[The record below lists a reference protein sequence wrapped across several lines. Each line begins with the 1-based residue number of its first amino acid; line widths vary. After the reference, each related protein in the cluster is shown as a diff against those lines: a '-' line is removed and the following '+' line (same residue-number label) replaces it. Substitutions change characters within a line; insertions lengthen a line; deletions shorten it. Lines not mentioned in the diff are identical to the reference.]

1 MVGAAGHDWGMSD
14 KAGVADAV
22 EALRAIGYYLE
33 RDRQPTHR
41 VKAYRRAADTIE
53 ALPAAEVRA
62 RRRAGTLTELPG
74 IGPKTEAVILEAMD
88 GATPSYLVKLEEAA
102 GSLTEAGTT
111 LRSELKADLHLH
123 SEWSDGGSPIEEMAR
138 TAARLGHKYMALT
151 DHSPRLTV
159 ANGLSRERRLQQIE
173 VVAELNKK
181 LADELDGFT
190 ILNGIEVDILDDG
203 SLDCDTEILARLDI
217 VVASVH
223 SKLRMASEPMT
234 ERMVRAIANPH
245 VDVLGHCTGRLI
257 TGGRGTR
264 PESEFDAEVVFEA
277 CRQFGTAV
285 EINSRPERLDPPRRL
300 LRMAV
305 ETGCVFSID
314 TDAHA
319 PGQLDWQVYGC
330 ERAEECGVS
339 ADRVI
344 NSWDSD
350 ALLEWAAN

>member
-1 MVGAAGHDWGMSD
+1 MSD
-14 KAGVADAV
+14 KAGVDAAV

-88 GATPSYLVKLEEAA
+88 GATPSYLTKLEGSA
-102 GSLTEAGTT
+102 GELTTAGTAMRAA
-111 LRSELKADLHLH
+111 LQADLHLH

-138 TAARLGHKYMALT
+138 TAHRLGHKYMALT

-181 LADELDGFT
+181 LSKELDGFT

-234 ERMVRAIANPH
+234 ERMVTAIANPH

-264 PESEFDAEVVFEA
+264 PESDFDAEVVFEA

-285 EINSRPERLDPPRRL
+285 EINSRPERLDPPKRL
-300 LRMAV
+300 LALAAEM
-305 ETGCVFSID
+305 ECVFSID

-330 ERAEECGVS
+330 ERAEACDVTP
-339 ADRVI
+339 DRVI
-344 NSWDSD
+344 NTWDRD
-350 ALLEWAAN
+350 ELLEWTAS

>member
-1 MVGAAGHDWGMSD
+1 M
-14 KAGVADAV
+14 
-22 EALRAIGYYLE
+22 
-33 RDRQPTHR
+33 
-41 VKAYRRAADTIE
+41 
-53 ALPAAEVRA
+53 
-62 RRRAGTLTELPG
+62 TELAG

-88 GATPSYLVKLEEAA
+88 GAKPSYLVKLEEAA
-102 GSLTEAGTT
+102 DALTTAGTT

-123 SEWSDGGSPIEEMAR
+123 SDWSDGGSPIEEMAR
-138 TAARLGHKYMALT
+138 TAARLGHRYIVLT

-173 VVAELNKK
+173 VVAELNAK
-181 LADELDGFT
+181 LSAELDGFT

-203 SLDCDTEILARLDI
+203 SLDCDTEILARLDL

-223 SKLRMASEPMT
+223 SKLRMTSDPMT

-277 CRQFGTAV
+277 CKQFGTAV

>member
-1 MVGAAGHDWGMSD
+1 MSD
-14 KAGVADAV
+14 KAGVEEAV
-22 EALRAIGYYLE
+22 AALRAIGYYLE

-41 VKAYRRAADTIE
+41 VKAYRRAADTIA
-53 ALPAAEVRA
+53 ALPTAEVRA
-62 RRRAGTLTELPG
+62 RRRAGTLTELAG

-102 GSLTEAGTT
+102 GALTTAGTAM
-111 LRSELKADLHLH
+111 RAELKADLHLH
-123 SEWSDGGSPIEEMAR
+123 SDWSDGGSPIEEMAR
-138 TAARLGHKYMALT
+138 TAHRLGHRYLALT
-151 DHSPRLTV
+151 DHSARLQV
-159 ANGLSRERRLQQIE
+159 ANGLSRARRLQQLDI
-173 VVAELNKK
+173 VAELNKK
-181 LADELDGFT
+181 LTSELDGFT
-190 ILNGIEVDILDDG
+190 ILNGIEVDILEDG
-203 SLDCDTEILARLDI
+203 SLDCDSEILARLDV

-223 SKLRMASEPMT
+223 SKLRMAAEPMT

-264 PESEFDAEVVFEA
+264 PESQFDAEVVFEA

-285 EINSRPERLDPPRRL
+285 EINSRPERLDPPKRL
-300 LRMAV
+300 LSMAA

-330 ERAEECGVS
+330 ERAEDCGVTP
-339 ADRVI
+339 DRVI
-344 NSWDSD
+344 NTWDQQR
-350 ALLEWAAN
+350 LLDWTAS

>member
-1 MVGAAGHDWGMSD
+1 MSD
-14 KAGVADAV
+14 KAGVAAAV

-53 ALPAAEVRA
+53 ALPATEVRA
-62 RRRAGTLTELPG
+62 RKRAGTLTELPG

-88 GATPSYLVKLEEAA
+88 GAVPAYLTKLEQGAA
-102 GSLTEAGTT
+102 ALTDAGTAM
-111 LRSELKADLHLH
+111 RAALKADLHLH
-123 SEWSDGGSPIEEMAR
+123 SDWSDGGSPIEEMAR
-138 TAARLGHKYMALT
+138 TAARLGHSYMALT

-159 ANGLSRERRLQQIE
+159 ANGLSRERRLQ
-173 VVAELNKK
+173 
-181 LADELDGFT
+181 ELDGFR

-203 SLDCDTEILARLDI
+203 SLDCDTEILARLDV

-234 ERMVRAIANPH
+234 ERMVKAIANPH
-245 VDVLGHCTGRLI
+245 VDILGHCTGRLV

-264 PESEFDAEVVFEA
+264 PESDFDAEVVFEA

-300 LRMAV
+300 LSLAV
-305 ETGCVFSID
+305 ETGCQFSID

-319 PGQLDWQVYGC
+319 PGQLDWQPYGC
-330 ERAEECGVS
+330 ERAEECGVDPS
-339 ADRVI
+339 QVV
-344 NSWDSD
+344 NTWD
-350 ALLEWAAN
+350 AEKLLEWTNS